1 MMILVKCWCL
11 KVFFSHI
18 SPFCKLSSFIPWVP
32 PIRSSIPPPLQFSSQ
47 YDARTH
53 NGQRDGTLSINMQT
67 FTASHFR
74 FDASFEVSLC
84 LVFSGLENISG
95 LTSRGIKIP
104 PIPEVRV
111 DPDLALWCLGLG
123 ASSHF
128 NLTHRPSL

>member
-1 MMILVKCWCL
+1 MHSCHFYDDTRQMLVSESIFL
-11 KVFFSHI
+11 SHQ
-18 SPFCKLSSFIPWVP
+18 SVLQARLFYPLGP
-32 PIRSSIPPPLQFSSQ
+32 PIRSSIPPPLQFHSQ

-53 NGQRDGTLSINMQT
+53 DGQRDGTLSINMHT
-67 FTASHFR
+67 FTASHFQ

-111 DPDLALWCLGLG
+111 DPDLALWC
-123 ASSHF
+123 
-128 NLTHRPSL
+128 